1 MDLVFERTET
11 SLFWDH
17 QYQPRSQALPP
28 LPPLSRQARRGSL
41 GSALHQYGRR
51 DAMCKYPMRV
61 NRMYLFDS
69 FFFLTVCQKI
79 YYPSKIIMCGKFD
92 CFTISIWYQC
102 FFWYRFRETVQAK
115 IELRLNLLK
124 VQPNIPQFIDFVLA
138 RCRPLPAIST
148 CHVIITLTRYD
159 VILFDSSGCKK
170 SVSSSRDSSLSP
182 SVSANSNR
190 LLSLK
195 IISLSSVRT
204 GPDKPVTWLF
214 QFNLILISIN
224 YSLTAWE
231 CIVLKLLTTRLIS
244 NLFLEI
250 AGIPLPCAL
259 PMIPC
264 HPHSCPIRSVSHRSR
279 AARVFS
285 CAVQASHKVQ
295 SLTLGCHY
303 RCLS

>member
-1 MDLVFERTET
+1 MAAVTPCVNIPWGWTECTFLIVF
-11 SLFWDH
+11 S
-17 QYQPRSQALPP
+17 
-28 LPPLSRQARRGSL
+28 
-41 GSALHQYGRR
+41 
-51 DAMCKYPMRV
+51 
-61 NRMYLFDS
+61 
-69 FFFLTVCQKI
+69 LTVCQKI

-244 NLFLEI
+244 NLFLEM
-250 AGIPLPCAL
+250 AGIPLPCTL

-285 CAVQASHKVQ
+285 CAVQSSHKVQ